1 MARSAGAL
9 NPASIPFFPGG
20 GIRAS
25 SDDEAGI
32 SVNGGT
38 APTLGFHV
46 PNLRQQEDRNSMST
60 LSISPSEFR
69 SVRSSPSPSSLEEH
83 IDRDR
88 DRERGRDSR
97 DNHHFQPSPSPGIG
111 ARGSPAFRQVEA
123 DRPYPNIESRPRETS
138 TMGSL
143 ETLPEDTPQPSLS
156 DSLSQ
161 VTSSGSPFFSGMV
174 QGGREQR
181 HSTSTPPVTAN
192 NSSSRSSSFNAN
204 SFNTNGA
211 FTSSSPVSSLDSGS
225 QFAPSSDHS
234 LEAQLKA
241 LPLIHDILDRLVRCE
256 YSTREIQRDLGD
268 VHRKVNILVE
278 RSYNANNNA
287 IINSQPEFKDP
298 FAPSNPNVQQFSSP
312 ASNGPRGSMGAIAP
326 NQISSSDDI
335 GQISQ
340 RLNTLTASVGQL
352 LALQTQ
358 QHIQSTN
365 PGFSNGQMG
374 GSNQHQQQDLAP
386 NQMLSP
392 PSQPGVMGHGLP
404 NRPDMRGPPVRTPNP
419 PMRTWSAGNL
429 DLPMRPSDSGSLGR
443 SNDIN
448 NKRRSVTGGAISGAG
463 LMRRESAGV
472 RTQSTFCYYS
482 LILPEFSRFLIRKA
496 KTGLGVHPETMVP
509 WCQSGSS
516 CR

>member
-9 NPASIPFFPGG
+9 NPASMPFFPGS

-25 SDDEAGI
+25 SDDDAGI

-38 APTLGFHV
+38 APTLGFRV

-60 LSISPSEFR
+60 LSISPSEYR
-69 SVRSSPSPSSLEEH
+69 SVRSSPSPLSLEEPV
-83 IDRDR
+83 DRERDR
-88 DRERGRDSR
+88 DSRDSR
-97 DNHHFQPSPSPGIG
+97 DNHHFLPSPSPGAG

-123 DRPYPNIESRPRETS
+123 DRPYPNIESRPREAS

-143 ETLPEDTPQPSLS
+143 ETLPEDTPQPLSS
-156 DSLSQ
+156 DSGGQVALS
-161 VTSSGSPFFSGMV
+161 SSPFFSGIT
-174 QGGREQR
+174 QGSREQ
-181 HSTSTPPVTAN
+181 HQSTSTPPVMAN
-192 NSSSRSSSFNAN
+192 NSSSRSSSFNTN
-204 SFNTNGA
+204 SFNTNSA

-278 RSYNANNNA
+278 RSQNAN
-287 IINSQPEFKDP
+287 INSQPEFKDP
-298 FAPSNPNVQQFSSP
+298 FAPSNTNVQQFNSP
-312 ASNGPRGSMGAIAP
+312 ALNGPRGSMGGIAP

-340 RLNTLTASVGQL
+340 RLNTLTTSVGQL

-365 PGFSNGQMG
+365 SSFSNGQMG
-374 GSNQHQQQDLAP
+374 GNNQQQQQQDLAP

-392 PSQPGVMGHGLP
+392 PPQSSLMGHGLP
-404 NRPDMRGPPVRTPNP
+404 NRPDMRGPPVRGPSQ

-443 SNDIN
+443 SNDIL
-448 NKRRSVTGGAISGAG
+448 NKRRSVTAGAIGGAG

-472 RTQSTFCYYS
+472 R
-482 LILPEFSRFLIRKA
+482 
-496 KTGLGVHPETMVP
+496 G
-509 WCQSGSS
+509 
-516 CR
+516 